1 MNLQSNPVG
10 SEYYYNKVSKYR
22 DKTSVKKQKSGRV
35 RVRNR
40 AGNLV
45 K

>member
-1 MNLQSNPVG
+1 VG

-22 DKTSVKKQKSGRV
+22 DKTSVKIQKSGRV